1 MELDNKPQPM
11 AGFSVGLVTSPYK
24 RTDQV
29 KRKPEDQLVRN
40 DVTENE
46 SEKVGR
52 LDFGGDT
59 NERPWREDAPPPP
72 LTRRLTPMTDLLESL
87 LETEREDAKY
97 TLAEEEPPPP
107 LQRRL
112 TPMSNLLES
121 LLETTP
127 LKDQGEGLHYFP
139 VEVDVDKLVDWKEAA
154 NSDKEKNNNNPEGKE
169 KAALV
174 TVNNTEIAVFKY
186 GDTFIGRLED
196 DKQDTENPKK

>member
-1 MELDNKPQPM
+1 MEMDNKPQPM
-11 AGFSVGLVTSPYK
+11 AGFSVGLLVSPYK

-29 KRKPEDQLVRN
+29 KRKPEDQLV
-40 DVTENE
+40 TEIE
-46 SEKVGR
+46 SEKLGR

-59 NERPWREDAPPPP
+59 DERPWREDAPPPP

-127 LKDQGEGLHYFP
+127 QKDQGEGLHYFP
-139 VEVDVDKLVDWKEAA
+139 VEVEVDKLVDWKEAA
-154 NSDKEKNNNNPEGKE
+154 NSDKETNNNNPGDKE

-186 GDTFIGRLED
+186 GDTFIGMKED
-196 DKQDTENPKK
+196 DKQDRTTQSI